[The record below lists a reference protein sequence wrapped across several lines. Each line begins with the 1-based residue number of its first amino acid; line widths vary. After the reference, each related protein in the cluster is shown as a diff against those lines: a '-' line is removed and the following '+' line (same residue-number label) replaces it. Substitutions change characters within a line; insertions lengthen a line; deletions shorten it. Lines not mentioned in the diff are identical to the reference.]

1 MVDSIEKIWGKRA
14 VRYVILTLLAAMALI
29 SLIQGV
35 RNAAQSSQDFQWD
48 AAKALSMGLD
58 PYDLSEDPQKA
69 YEYPALND
77 FYRLYTDK
85 GLKQNME
92 ANQFPSLLLLL
103 LPYTFMKP
111 LTARYAFLISN
122 LIFTAGIV
130 FLLRRTFLK
139 DADRD
144 VFAAFMLL
152 MIAGTPYRN
161 QLGVGQHTIFSFF
174 FFLLAVWFEG
184 MYPCEETSDG
194 SAGGRVGRRH
204 AGLFAATV
212 ISLFIC
218 YFKYTLTVPLCLYF
232 VYKKRY
238 PEIALSAAGHVILT
252 AACATELND
261 SFINMVIKPLRV
273 SSALAAEG
281 GLDFGALLNGSA
293 LAYVLALIVMAVL
306 FVMALRLPEGM
317 DGEFMG
323 ILVLWSL
330 IITYHRTY
338 DFFVMVTVLAFF
350 SGSGRG
356 CHDKTAGRRDA
367 FTIVL
372 AAGYMI
378 VLISVFFVLRIFSE
392 STASKLVV
400 GSIYYLFT
408 LAVTGRAMGTLCGT
422 RENDGKN

>member
-103 LPYTFMKP
+103 LPYTLMTP

-122 LIFTAGIV
+122 LIFTAGII

-144 VFAAFMLL
+144 TFITFMLL

-161 QLGVGQHTIFSFF
+161 QLGVGQHTLFAFF
-174 FFLLAVWFEG
+174 FFLLAVWLEG
-184 MYPCEETSDG
+184 MYPLPDTDG
-194 SAGGRVGRRH
+194 NAAGKRKRGR
-204 AGLFAATV
+204 LFAATV

-232 VYKKRY
+232 IYKKRY
-238 PEIALSAAGHVILT
+238 LEIAVSAAGHVILT
-252 AACATELND
+252 AVCAVWLNE
-261 SFINMVIKPLRV
+261 SFVNMIIKPLKV
-273 SSALAAEG
+273 SSALSAEG
-281 GLDFGALLNGSA
+281 GLDFGALLGGSA
-293 LAYVLALIVMAVL
+293 LAYVLAFAVMAGL
-306 FVMALRLPEGM
+306 FVIAIKLPDNM
-317 DGEFMG
+317 DGEF
-323 ILVLWSL
+323 ISALTLWSL

-338 DFFVMVTVLAFF
+338 DFFVIVTVLAFF
-350 SGSGRG
+350 LGYFGKHPDQGMALR
-356 CHDKTAGRRDA
+356 
-367 FTIVL
+367 FL
-372 AAGYMI
+372 AAGYAI
-378 VLISVFFVLRIFSE
+378 TIISVFFVLRIFSE
-392 STASKLVV
+392 STVSKIVV
-400 GSIYYLFT
+400 GTIYYIFT
-408 LAVTGRAMGTLCGT
+408 ISLTAAMKTGGRFFCLHRKKDGEC
-422 RENDGKN
+422 RE